1 MARGYSSRSQAFSFD
16 IDFQGLDEALK
27 QLPKTYSR
35 TVLRNA
41 LKKAG
46 KPIQEVAKANAPVD
60 EGDLQKSIMI
70 STKVRGRRVRAKTGA
85 IVFVGS
91 TAPHAHLVE
100 FGTVERFK
108 KSKNAFSRAY
118 NTGGASTGKMPANPF
133 FTHAWDRTKK
143 IAYNILKVELWSEL
157 ERASKRLAKRAAK
170 GTLSKSAIEFLG
182 K

>member
-1 MARGYSSRSQAFSFD
+1 MARGYSSRSQAFQFD
-16 IDFQGLDEALK
+16 IDFAGLDEALK

-46 KPIQEVAKANAPVD
+46 KPIQDAARINAPVD

-70 STKVRGRRVRAKTGA
+70 STRVKGRRVKAKTGA

-108 KSKNAFSRAY
+108 KSKNVFSRAY
-118 NTGGASTGKMPANPF
+118 GSGGSSTGKMPANPF
-133 FTHAWDRTKK
+133 FTQVWDRTKM
-143 IAYNILKVELWSEL
+143 IAYNILKIELWNEL
-157 ERASKRLAKRAAK
+157 ERASKRLATRAKK
-170 GTLSKSAIEFLG
+170 GTLSKSAIEFLS